1 MKGYTQ
7 SYSIPYPDSLSIIF
21 VFSIL
26 DTKLCANKETK
37 QVPWYFYIYILKHTN
52 VLHYITIYKK
62 KKVVI
67 KK

>member
-37 QVPWYFYIYILKHTN
+37 QVLCFFFIYINK
-52 VLHYITIYKK
+52 
-62 KKVVI
+62 
-67 KK
+67 